1 MTYTIRVSHG
11 VDKVIAKWKKSNPDF
26 FKKYRR
32 IFEELLEHPKT
43 GLGHPE
49 PLKGGKDMTWSR
61 HVTAHDRIIYDVYE
75 DIVEVYVLEV
85 EGHYNDK

>member
-11 VDKVIAKWKKSNPDF
+11 VDKVIAKWKKSNPDL

-75 DIVEVYVLEV
+75 DTVEVYVLEV